1 MAVIDAVYNYFTTTY
16 GNTISSSRYES
27 HKKSELRDV
36 YNKIV
41 KTNKE
46 EPLYKINMNDD
57 MENFVIDLKE
67 GARQT
72 SNIAEFLSSDGEGV
86 KGFLNQKIAVSSDE
100 DLVSVEYIGEGNSK
114 SDGFSIKVN
123 NMAKPQVIVSN
134 FVKKKGRDFE
144 EGNFSFDLD
153 TPDTSYEL
161 QFNIGESET
170 NQDILTKISRLIN
183 RSDIGIKSEVIDNE
197 SESKADKSGGEKEK
211 GDSCALKISSEQ
223 TGLADDEEFLF
234 RIQSGSSWNEIH
246 KLGLDNITSPAKS
259 ASFLLNGKEHKAL
272 SNIFTINNE
281 FEIRLKKVSEKEVK
295 VGFKAN
301 ADAIGDSVGKLLRA
315 YNGLLGLGEKY
326 GERNGYNRLRNEV
339 TAIWNTFSEDLQNVG
354 VLADEKGKLK
364 IDKDILS
371 KAIMAGKDK
380 DTFEVLDKFKNSMAR
395 EAEKISLNPMMYV
408 DKRVVEYKNPG
419 KTFTAPYTLSRYAGL
434 IVDELL

>member
-1 MAVIDAVYNYFTTTY
+1 M
-16 GNTISSSRYES
+16 
-27 HKKSELRDV
+27 
-36 YNKIV
+36 
-41 KTNKE
+41 
-46 EPLYKINMNDD
+46 
-57 MENFVIDLKE
+57 
-67 GARQT
+67 
-72 SNIAEFLSSDGEGV
+72 
-86 KGFLNQKIAVSSDE
+86 NQK
-100 DLVSVEYIGEGNSK
+100 
-114 SDGFSIKVN
+114 
-123 NMAKPQVIVSN
+123 AKLIRAEEK
-134 FVKKKGRDFE
+134 KKKGRDFE

-211 GDSCALKISSEQ
+211 GDSCALRISSEQ

-339 TAIWNTFSEDLQNVG
+339 TAIWNAFSEDLQNVG

-419 KTFTAPYTLSRYAGL
+419 KTFTAPYTLSRYARIYFL
-434 IVDELL
+434 RQ